1 MSSTSAPTPFD
12 PPDIPAPALA
22 LVLGSRTSLRLVW
35 EGQPPIYTT
44 QLVTLGLCEQMTT
57 GWQMTIRGYQV
68 AAWLLAR
75 GLL

>member
-1 MSSTSAPTPFD
+1 MSSTQAPTPFD
-12 PPDIPAPALA
+12 PPDLTPAAA
-22 LVLGSRTSLRLVW
+22 SLVQGSRTSLRQVW
-35 EGQPPIYTT
+35 EGQPPMYTT

>member
-12 PPDIPAPALA
+12 PPDIQDRALA
-22 LVLGSRTSLRLVW
+22 LVLGSRKSLRAVW
-35 EGQPPIYTT
+35 EGEAPIYTT